1 MDKLQKHD
9 YMNQIEEYL
18 EVNQVYELFEDL
30 LKQLVVKRPEKPLEF
45 IMQALQNTKRKQ
57 GNISFVLARRVF
69 FLGAPECNKNEN
81 AMAIADY
88 FSWKCIL
95 TGDLL

>member
-30 LKQLVVKRPEKPLEF
+30 LKQLVVKRPEKPLDF

-57 GNISFVLARRVF
+57 GDI
-69 FLGAPECNKNEN
+69 
-81 AMAIADY
+81 
-88 FSWKCIL
+88 
-95 TGDLL
+95 

>member
-57 GNISFVLARRVF
+57 DDFHLF
-69 FLGAPECNKNEN
+69 
-81 AMAIADY
+81 
-88 FSWKCIL
+88 
-95 TGDLL
+95 